1 MLDERAKYWLP
12 VDQYVGGI
20 EHAVLH
26 LLYSRFFYRCLR
38 DLGLVEGSEPFLNL
52 LCQGMVL
59 KDGSKMSK
67 SKGNIVDPNEVIDLY
82 GADTLRLFVMF
93 VAPPDQ
99 SFEWSE
105 QGLQG
110 ASRYLNRLWNLV
122 QDHLD
127 SESKKELDFSDSSE
141 SVTTLRNK
149 THQTLSK
156 VKDDFLRRHSFNT
169 AIASIMELTN
179 AIPKEF
185 LSVNAKDFEKSSV
198 REAIN
203 TILISLSP
211 ITPHITHALWNQ
223 LGNQNIIIDVEW
235 PEADESLLE
244 KKSIE
249 IAIQINGKLRG
260 QITVDSNLPQIEIEK
275 IAKEQENIR
284 KYIEGKDTKKIIYID
299 KKLLNFVI

>member
-1 MLDERAKYWLP
+1 
-12 VDQYVGGI
+12 
-20 EHAVLH
+20 
-26 LLYSRFFYRCLR
+26 
-38 DLGLVEGSEPFLNL
+38 
-52 LCQGMVL
+52 
-59 KDGSKMSK
+59 
-67 SKGNIVDPNEVIDLY
+67 
-82 GADTLRLFVMF
+82 MF

-122 QDHLD
+122 QEHID
-127 SESKKELDFSDSSE
+127 SKSKKELDFSDANE
-141 SVTTLRNK
+141 NVTTLRNK

-185 LSVNAKDFEKSSV
+185 LSTNAKDSEKSSV

-223 LGNQNIIIDVEW
+223 LGNKEVIIDVEW
-235 PEADESLLE
+235 PEAEENLLK

-249 IAIQINGKLRG
+249 IAIQINGRLRG
-260 QITVDSNLPQIEIEK
+260 QITVDSNLTQIEIQK

-284 KYIEGKDTKKIIYID
+284 KYIEGKDTKKIIYVD

>member
-1 MLDERAKYWLP
+1 
-12 VDQYVGGI
+12 
-20 EHAVLH
+20 
-26 LLYSRFFYRCLR
+26 
-38 DLGLVEGSEPFLNL
+38 
-52 LCQGMVL
+52 
-59 KDGSKMSK
+59 
-67 SKGNIVDPNEVIDLY
+67 
-82 GADTLRLFVMF
+82 
-93 VAPPDQ
+93 
-99 SFEWSE
+99 
-105 QGLQG
+105 
-110 ASRYLNRLWNLV
+110 
-122 QDHLD
+122 
-127 SESKKELDFSDSSE
+127 
-141 SVTTLRNK
+141 
-149 THQTLSK
+149 
-156 VKDDFLRRHSFNT
+156 
-169 AIASIMELTN
+169 MELTN